1 MWCGGSNRK
10 CGSKVRFT
18 TKSNTK
24 RLGLEHK
31 VTWIGTQGD
40 APCEKFSREFHA
52 KCVTLLSKERHLGRN
67 SLENFTQSDAA
78 CGGRGVTLACKESE
92 MCRGPGT

>member
-1 MWCGGSNRK
+1 MTGFEAQS
-10 CGSKVRFT
+10 
-18 TKSNTK
+18 
-24 RLGLEHK
+24 
-31 VTWIGTQGD
+31 D